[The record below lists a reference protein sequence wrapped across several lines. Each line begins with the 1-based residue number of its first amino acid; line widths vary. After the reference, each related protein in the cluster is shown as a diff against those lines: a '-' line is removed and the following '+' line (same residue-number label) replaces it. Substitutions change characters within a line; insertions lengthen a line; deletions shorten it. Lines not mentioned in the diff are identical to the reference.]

1 MLPGYPAPGWATTQ
15 VYLARITPDYPK
27 ENPLFVLNSSQLVS
41 YVGLETLC

>member
-1 MLPGYPAPGWATTQ
+1 MEIQCRFIILNRKDEP
-15 VYLARITPDYPK
+15 TPDYPK